1 MVVIILLNQ
10 LQFTKSKKVNI
21 IYEKKKQSKTS

>member
-21 IYEKKKQSKTS
+21 IYEKKKQNNIN